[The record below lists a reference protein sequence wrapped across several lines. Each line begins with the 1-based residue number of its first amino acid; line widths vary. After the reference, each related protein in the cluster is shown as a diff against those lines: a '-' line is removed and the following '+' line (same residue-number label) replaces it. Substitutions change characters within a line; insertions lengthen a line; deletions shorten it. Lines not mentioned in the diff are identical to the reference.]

1 MRDPEPERK
10 EQILF
15 GIHYQTH
22 SSPSAFHI
30 STASTTNCSC
40 KIFILYLSL
49 PKFLESTMK
58 FGTNKTDFYQSL
70 QRIIGVIPSKTTIP
84 ILGNILCNLEPGSLR
99 LTGTDLEVSIV
110 TTLGVNGS
118 ASGSFALPAKKT
130 YDIIREL
137 PEVPLEVDVQDN
149 FRVTISS
156 DKGKYTLSG
165 ESSDEY
171 PQISPGQTE
180 SSFSYPLGRLLRM
193 IEKTL
198 FAVSLDEL
206 RTTLMGMLL
215 ELRERE
221 LRTVATDGHRLVRIS
236 DQTFVNKDRP
246 AQVIIPTKALQLL
259 ARTSEQQQNVDI
271 AIGENHIVFKT
282 QHTTIF
288 SKLIN
293 GQFPTYERVIPT
305 DNDLEMTVER
315 DVLAAAVR
323 RVSLFA
329 NQTTQQVRFTSTH
342 NTLTV
347 QAEDEQIGGEAKE
360 SIPVTFSGDKL
371 EIGYNSQYLLE
382 ILRHIDTPEVVFQ
395 LKDGGSAAILRPVA
409 QTADDKTSSDRA
421 GEDQL
426 MLLMPIRLN
435 DAPQDV
441 T

>member
-1 MRDPEPERK
+1 
-10 EQILF
+10 
-15 GIHYQTH
+15 
-22 SSPSAFHI
+22 
-30 STASTTNCSC
+30 
-40 KIFILYLSL
+40 
-49 PKFLESTMK
+49 MK
-58 FGTNKTDFYQSL
+58 FGTNKADFYQSL

-84 ILGNILCNLEPGSLR
+84 ILGNILCNLEKDVLR

-110 TTLGVNGS
+110 TTLNVNSTATG
-118 ASGSFALPAKKT
+118 AFTLPAKKT

-137 PEVPLEVDVQDN
+137 PEIPLDIEVHDN

-180 SSFSYPLGRLLRM
+180 STFAYPLGRLLRM
-193 IEKTL
+193 IEKTQ

-215 ELRERE
+215 ELRDRE
-221 LRTVATDGHRLVRIS
+221 LRTVATDGHRLVRVS
-236 DQTFVNKDRP
+236 DPTFVNKDRA
-246 AQVIIPTKALQLL
+246 AQVIIPAKALHLL
-259 ARTSEQQQNVDI
+259 ARTSEQQQNIDI

-282 QHTTIF
+282 QHTTIY
-288 SKLIN
+288 SKLIS
-293 GQFPTYERVIPT
+293 GQFPNYERVIPT
-305 DNDLEMTVER
+305 DNELEMTVER

-329 NQTTQQVRFTSTH
+329 NQTTQQVRFTVSRAS
-342 NTLTV
+342 LTV
-347 QAEDEQIGGEAKE
+347 QAEDEQIGGEGKE
-360 SIPVTFSGDKL
+360 SIPVTFDGEKL

-382 ILRHIDTPEVVFQ
+382 MLRHIDTPEVLFL
-395 LKDGGSAAILRPVA
+395 LKDGGSATILRPIA
-409 QTADDKTSSDRA
+409 QQSDDKSTGDKA

>member
-1 MRDPEPERK
+1 
-10 EQILF
+10 
-15 GIHYQTH
+15 
-22 SSPSAFHI
+22 
-30 STASTTNCSC
+30 
-40 KIFILYLSL
+40 
-49 PKFLESTMK
+49 MK

-84 ILGNILCNLEPGSLR
+84 ILGNILCTLEPGLLR

-110 TTLGVNGS
+110 TALAVNGNS
-118 ASGSFALPAKKT
+118 SGSFALPAKKT

-206 RTTLMGMLL
+206 RTTLMGLLL

-305 DNDLEMTVER
+305 DNELEMTVER

-329 NQTTQQVRFTSTH
+329 NQTTQQVRFTSTR

-360 SIPVTFSGDKL
+360 SIPVTFGGDKL

-382 ILRHIDTPEVVFQ
+382 ILRHIDTPEVLFL

-409 QTADDKTSSDRA
+409 QTADDKTSSERA

>member
-1 MRDPEPERK
+1 
-10 EQILF
+10 
-15 GIHYQTH
+15 
-22 SSPSAFHI
+22 
-30 STASTTNCSC
+30 
-40 KIFILYLSL
+40 
-49 PKFLESTMK
+49 MK
-58 FGTNKTDFYQSL
+58 FGTNKTDLYQSL
-70 QRIIGVIPSKTTIP
+70 QRIIGVIPAKTTIP
-84 ILGNILCNLEPGSLR
+84 ILGNILCTLEPGSLR

-110 TTLGVNGS
+110 TVLGVNGS
-118 ASGSFALPAKKT
+118 TSGSFTLPAKKM

-137 PEVPLEVDVQDN
+137 PEVPLEVEVQDN
-149 FRVTISS
+149 FRVSISS

-236 DQTFVNKDRP
+236 DQSFVNKDRP

-259 ARTSEQQQNVDI
+259 ARTSEQQQNVEI

-288 SKLIN
+288 SKLIS

-305 DNDLEMTVER
+305 DNELELIVER
-315 DVLAAAVR
+315 DMLAAALR

-329 NQTTQQVRFTSTH
+329 NQTTQQVRFTTTH
-342 NTLTV
+342 NALTV

-360 SIPVTFSGDKL
+360 AIPVTFSGDKL
-371 EIGYNSQYLLE
+371 EIGYNSQYLLD
-382 ILRHIDTPEVVFQ
+382 ILRHIDTPEVLFQ

-409 QTADDKTSSDRA
+409 QTTDDKTSSDRA

-435 DAPQDV
+435 DAPQAV